1 MNGLIFAIFHMLLI
15 IGAVSYAFYTLFQ
28 GNHLRFAMM
37 AACLILYYFLV
48 LHKAVKKEIE
58 RKINLNKKAR

>member
-1 MNGLIFAIFHMLLI
+1 MLLL
-15 IGAVSYAFYTLFQ
+15 IGAVGYAFFTLIQ

-58 RKINLNKKAR
+58 RKKNLKKRPDEITGP

>member
-1 MNGLIFAIFHMLLI
+1 MNGLIFAIFHMLLL
-15 IGAVSYAFYTLFQ
+15 IGAVGYTFLSLFQ

-37 AACLILYYFLV
+37 VVCLILYYFLV

-58 RKINLNKKAR
+58 RKKDLKKKAR